1 MKKFI
6 EVGQLPEN
14 PFEMPP
20 PYWRSPGIILQLTI
34 SLEELCNLLRSLL
47 ELHPK
52 INGLISEYFEKY
64 PNPDDDNPEFGDI
77 CDPLWRLEA
86 NITLKSE
93 IAVFMAGVDSEDH
106 LNRIITYNLHKDIA
120 DSIEKLSPPEKLLI
134 ISAILTGKS
143 VKGYRPYEVI
153 KNLSRFRNSYAH
165 GHCADRPIKT
175 LRHNHLISPEEHSSV
190 PKAIGFMV
198 EQLKGYLDLANYLQK
213 ISKNDYTASGSTHD
227 DEIEKYLNNI
237 ERYCFSYKDEG
248 TIYSLKYM

>member
-34 SLEELCNLLRSLL
+34 SLEELCYLLRSLL

-52 INGLISEYFEKY
+52 IEGLISEYFERN
-64 PNPDDDNPEFGDI
+64 PNPDDDNPEFGNI
-77 CDPLWRLEA
+77 RDPLWRLEA

-93 IAVFMAGVDSEDH
+93 LVVFMAGIDSEDH

-134 ISAILTGKS
+134 ISANLTGKS
-143 VKGYRPYEVI
+143 IKGFRPYEVI
-153 KNLSRFRNSYAH
+153 KKLSGFRNLYAH
-165 GHCADRPIKT
+165 GHCTDRPIKT
-175 LRHNHLISPEEHSSV
+175 LRHNHLISPEEHPSV
-190 PKAIGFMV
+190 PKAIDFMV

-227 DEIEKYLNNI
+227 DEIQKYLNKI
-237 ERYCFSYKDEG
+237 KRYYFSYRGEG
-248 TIYSLKYM
+248 QIYSLEYR